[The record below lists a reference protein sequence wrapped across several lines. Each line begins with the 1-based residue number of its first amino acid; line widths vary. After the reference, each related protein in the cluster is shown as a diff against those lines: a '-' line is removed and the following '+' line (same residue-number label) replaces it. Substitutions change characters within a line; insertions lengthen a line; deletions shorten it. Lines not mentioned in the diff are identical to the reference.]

1 MSFGRET
8 RKAKASQKKSRQLR
22 PQRPSTDKV
31 RRRLTGPCAPPR
43 APKPTHHEFQN
54 VVNPK
59 ASRASHP
66 DKPAITRR
74 LRLPPA
80 VCVYRLRNKKVFFFN
95 KFFWSKYFTLW

>member
-8 RKAKASQKKSRQLR
+8 RKAKAQKKSRQLR

-31 RRRLTGPCAPPR
+31 RRRPAGPCAPPPR

-80 VCVYRLRNKKVFFFN
+80 VCVSRAQQKSVFF
-95 KFFWSKYFTLW
+95 